1 MNHPHMFTLTLP
13 ELSDQKEKARLC
25 WAFLSAEGLWHQE
38 IAVFN
43 PECKEFDSVHVFPRD
58 IFLFVFHVESG
69 QSFPTFEEIYEIIRK
84 KKAPVICTGSHKEI
98 VDRTFQI
105 LLVPD
110 DPTYDSVPLVVKCVD
125 NQGKKDKAAIKN
137 ALVRAYL
144 RAKNAS

>member
-1 MNHPHMFTLTLP
+1 MV
-13 ELSDQKEKARLC
+13 
-25 WAFLSAEGLWHQE
+25 FLLVHGTFYGLK
-38 IAVFN
+38 N
-43 PECKEFDSVHVFPRD
+43 N
-58 IFLFVFHVESG
+58 
-69 QSFPTFEEIYEIIRK
+69 
-84 KKAPVICTGSHKEI
+84 KEI